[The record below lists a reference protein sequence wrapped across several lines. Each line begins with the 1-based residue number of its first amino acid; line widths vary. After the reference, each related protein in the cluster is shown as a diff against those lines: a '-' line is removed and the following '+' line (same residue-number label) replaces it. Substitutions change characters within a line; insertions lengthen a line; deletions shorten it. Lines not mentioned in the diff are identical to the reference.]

1 MAKTTISVALCTYNG
16 EKYLAEQLDSILS
29 QENPVDEIVVCDD
42 GSTDNTQSILQDYQ
56 ARFPELFRIFINEK
70 NLGYVA
76 NFEKALSLCTGDL
89 IFLCDQDDIWHQDKV
104 KFILHYFKENPLI
117 GVAAHNLDLIG
128 TYDGNKTFWELKN
141 FHSETKP
148 SNQELLQHILSNGN
162 IFPGMSLAIR
172 KKTLHDYLPLQKID
186 SILIHDYELIIKA
199 LRDEQFGLIPKN
211 LGAYRQHDQ
220 QSIGFRENEKS
231 QTSEL
236 TKIQLRSE
244 HYLRLQ
250 KYTTAFNLTPKI
262 AADYRQEIKDKYSL
276 FLKEFS
282 FPNRMV
288 IHLKNKYYYK
298 ILHF

>member
-128 TYDGNKTFWELKN
+128 TYDGKKTFWELKN

-148 SNQELLQHILSNGN
+148 SNQELLQHILINGN

-199 LRDEQFGLIPKN
+199 LRDEKFGLIPKN

-220 QSIGFRENEKS
+220 QSIGYKDDQSSPTNN
-231 QTSEL
+231 L
-236 TKIQLRSE
+236 TEIHLLYQ
-244 HYLRLQ
+244 HYLRVQ
-250 KYTTAFNLTPKI
+250 NYTTILGLNPKTKE
-262 AADYRQEIKDKYSL
+262 YFKKEIKNKYSL
-276 FLKEFS
+276 FLKKYPYFKRI
-282 FPNRMV
+282 F

-298 ILHF
+298 IIHF